1 MWRNRD
7 IYLMIL
13 PVVAYFLIFRYW
25 AMAWISIA
33 FYDFK
38 LLRGFAGSTFIGLKN
53 FADFFTGISFWQTIS
68 NTVILNV
75 YSLTF
80 LFPQGIIFAILL
92 NEIRHAKVKRTI
104 QTISYLPYFI
114 STVVLVG
121 MITSLLSPS
130 AGLFGVIAR
139 SFGQEPIYF
148 LGNPKYFRAINVLSG
163 IWQMTGWNAIIYLS
177 AITTIDSQL
186 YEAATVDGA
195 GRIRRI
201 FHITLPGIRHTIVIL
216 FILQI
221 GNLLGANFEKVL
233 LLQNDLNISV
243 SELLPTYVY
252 KIGLVRGRYSFSTA
266 VGLFNSIVSLL
277 LVLVGNWVAKK
288 VSDTET
294 GLF

>member
-1 MWRNRD
+1 
-7 IYLMIL
+7 
-13 PVVAYFLIFRYW
+13 
-25 AMAWISIA
+25 
-33 FYDFK
+33 
-38 LLRGFAGSTFIGLKN
+38 
-53 FADFFTGISFWQTIS
+53 
-68 NTVILNV
+68 
-75 YSLTF
+75 
-80 LFPQGIIFAILL
+80 
-92 NEIRHAKVKRTI
+92 
-104 QTISYLPYFI
+104 
-114 STVVLVG
+114 
-121 MITSLLSPS
+121 
-130 AGLFGVIAR
+130 
-139 SFGQEPIYF
+139 